1 MAECQ
6 QTSVALV
13 SITPSNDILVEK
25 HGAKEEKDM
34 TKAKDLDGVKGKS
47 MVFWSKMTKVL
58 KKKHK
63 TWWMRMDLGL
73 RWVLMPNNQGTKGRR
88 FEGKRGKSHLENLWS
103 YQRYFLTIDFKGSQ
117 NCGKARITN
126 LIKG

>member
-1 MAECQ
+1 MMAECQ

-63 TWWMRMDLGL
+63 T
-73 RWVLMPNNQGTKGRR
+73 
-88 FEGKRGKSHLENLWS
+88 
-103 YQRYFLTIDFKGSQ
+103 
-117 NCGKARITN
+117 
-126 LIKG
+126 